1 MYVYYM
7 YVYMCVIA
15 SMYVNAHGGLNDV
28 RFLQSFLF
36 IHFVYQGQ
44 FILFLS
50 CQTWSSPLLAPV
62 ASQSALGVLFIL
74 SKCCKYWSL
83 PSTLLFTWFL
93 GIRTPV
99 LMLVQ
104 QTLDQ
109 LSHLPNPN
117 SRDILE
123 SPLNKQTVGKKHKKI
138 QTLFR

>member
-62 ASQSALGVLFIL
+62 ASQSALGAFSFSPSAASIGACHPPCFLHGFCESEL
-74 SKCCKYWSL
+74 QSLCLCSK
-83 PSTLLFTWFL
+83 
-93 GIRTPV
+93 
-99 LMLVQ
+99 
-104 QTLDQ
+104 
-109 LSHLPNPN
+109 HLI
-117 SRDILE
+117 S
-123 SPLNKQTVGKKHKKI
+123 
-138 QTLFR
+138 